1 MIGLGI
7 DAVEIERFTHWSTF
21 SHQKLKR
28 LYTDQ
33 EILYCLSISE
43 KAAERFAVRF
53 AAKEALYK
61 ALSPLCTS
69 LPLLAFFSFCEVTL
83 HRGIPAF
90 HLEWEKLGLPELSVV
105 LSLTHTKST
114 AIAVVLLT
122 PKD

>member
-28 LYTDQ
+28 LYTHQ
-33 EILYCLSISE
+33 ELLYCLSIPE

-61 ALSPLCTS
+61 ALSPLGLS
-69 LPLLAFFSFCEVTL
+69 MPLLALFPLCEVTL
-83 HRGIPAF
+83 HQGIPAF
-90 HLEWEKLGLPELSVV
+90 YLQWEKLGLPEQSIL